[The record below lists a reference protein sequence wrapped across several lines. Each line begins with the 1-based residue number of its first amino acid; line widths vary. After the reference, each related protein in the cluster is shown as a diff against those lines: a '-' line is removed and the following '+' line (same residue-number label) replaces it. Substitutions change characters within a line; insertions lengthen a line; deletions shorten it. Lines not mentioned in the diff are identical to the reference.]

1 MTLNNNITNYDIYMH
16 PDINISTHQ
25 LLSIHIYSH
34 VRKYTDPQRYNGK
47 TGYIGVKQRK
57 NKKYMQAWIG
67 KQTEKLIYNNIT

>member
-25 LLSIHIYSH
+25 H